1 MAKIKPNGTFMVRT
15 KCDSWEQGH
24 KKTIEQEVETDK
36 KYLQQKLK
44 VKLPVLA
51 TSSKMTGNFK
61 DNQMFVN
68 LLTS

>member
-36 KYLQQKLK
+36 KYL
-44 VKLPVLA
+44 
-51 TSSKMTGNFK
+51 
-61 DNQMFVN
+61 
-68 LLTS
+68 